1 MNAKQMILVGVGVA
15 VLCAGIGIAVTSFG
29 TTSTPSVNGTEPDG
43 PPPPLEFPDK
53 QTVHYQEAYTAGH
66 YTFRFKSKVDTATK
80 VGINWKNCKCASVEM
95 AIAPPEWGSYEDST
109 LIKMAHDPHLE
120 WTSLSKDD
128 EGFSIPAR
136 ANGWVRVGWKDD
148 KVGDQR
154 FTAEMWVYQP
164 NSGILF
170 TLDIGVSFLEP
181 ISICWEDEQQKAD
194 ASVGKLS
201 PGDQREAQF
210 LIWSCTRKEFTIQ
223 ELPRKDDA
231 CITAGAPTPLS
242 DQDLQFLTI
251 QHKRKALS
259 GYRVVVTV
267 KERSG
272 EQQLD
277 IGPFRRGI
285 SWKAEGLAIPVRGTV
300 GGTVL
305 GEVSA
310 SLPGNRETLRLDMGD
325 IDPKI
330 PLVHQIL
337 LESDNP
343 QVELIPDDKTLDL
356 LKVEIAEGS
365 RGKDVTLNDGSMRR
379 KWTVNVSFR
388 PDSGFR
394 GPFPKAD
401 SAGYT
406 PTDCVVAFKIAHT
419 GVKEDRLR
427 RIRIP
432 VSGQVRN

>member
-15 VLCAGIGIAVTSFG
+15 VLCAGIGVAVTSFG
-29 TTSTPSVNGTEPDG
+29 TKSMPGPDPVDGG

-53 QTVHYQEAYTAGH
+53 QTIHSQEAYTAGH
-66 YTFRFKSKVDTATK
+66 YSFRFKSKVDNATK

-95 AIAPPEWGSYEDST
+95 AIAPPEWSSYEDSD
-109 LIKMAHDPHLE
+109 LMKMVDDSRLE
-120 WTSLSKDD
+120 WTALSKDD

-136 ANGWVRVGWKDD
+136 AIGWVRVGWKDD

-164 NSGILF
+164 NSGVLF
-170 TLDIGVSFLEP
+170 TLDIGVSFIEP
-181 ISICWEDEQQKAD
+181 IDICWEDEQQKSD
-194 ASVGKLS
+194 ATVGKLS

-210 LIWSCTRKEFTIQ
+210 LIWSCTRKEFTIHQ
-223 ELPRKDDA
+223 ELPPKVDA
-231 CITAGAPTPLS
+231 CITAGAPTSLS
-242 DQDLQFLTI
+242 DKELQFLTF

-272 EQQLD
+272 DQQLD

-285 SWKAEGLAIPVRGTV
+285 TWKAEGLAVPVRGTV

-337 LESDNP
+337 LESENP
-343 QVELIPDDKTLDL
+343 QVELILDDKSLDL
-356 LKVEIAEGS
+356 LKVEMLEGS

-406 PTDCVVAFKIAHT
+406 PADCVVAFKIAHT

-432 VSGQVRN
+432 VAGQVRN